1 MFYELKDEL
10 REIGFSQI
18 NKKNLT
24 VGFVSSDEL
33 AEIGK
38 ALGFDEDT
46 IEASR
51 KANPLFRT
59 GVDVRKNYTFAELK
73 IVNID
78 GHEDFFSIFVKENF
92 LLIVDIIDEDSSTLN
107 SLQKALQKYP
117 CAKINEERII
127 CAFMEALL
135 SGGNVISE
143 EIRNSLTEME
153 EAIVRG
159 ETEKDFNVNLLE
171 MKKKL
176 LKFYNY
182 YEQILDIAE
191 TLEENDNDILIED
204 NIIYITNLSAK
215 ISRLKDDINTLSN
228 MADHIQDAY
237 ATMLD
242 QKMNSTMKVLTV
254 ITTIFFPLTII
265 VGWYGM
271 NFQNMPELTWKYGY
285 LFVSVLSV
293 VIVTVLI
300 FIGKRK
306 KWF

>member
-38 ALGFDEDT
+38 DLGFDEDT

-242 QKMNSTMKVLTV
+242 QKMNSTMKVFTV